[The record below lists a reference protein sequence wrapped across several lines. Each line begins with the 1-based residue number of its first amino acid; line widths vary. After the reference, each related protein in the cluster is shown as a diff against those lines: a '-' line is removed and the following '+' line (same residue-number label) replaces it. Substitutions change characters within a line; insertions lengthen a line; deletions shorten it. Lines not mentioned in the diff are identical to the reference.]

1 MAAPAL
7 RILAGPVALRRLR
20 EEGFDRD
27 AFRAMLGA
35 SGGAKWLV
43 LGRLDR
49 EIARHVIAGRR
60 EKMFL
65 LGSSIGSWRFCCYG
79 QADPVA
85 ALERFEAAYFAQRYD
100 ARPTPAQV
108 SEQSR
113 RILGEILGDDGPAQ
127 ILSHPTVRFSVMAV
141 RARHLAA
148 FEPRL
153 VQQAGLMLA
162 AAFNALSRRALG
174 FFFERALF
182 HDPRDPPPFRLP
194 ASFPTSRIGLAEDN
208 FTDAVLASGSIPGVL
223 EGVRDIPGAP
233 PGVYRDGGVVDYHFD
248 YPATGEG
255 LVLYP
260 HFYPHIVP
268 GWFDKFLPWRRVRGE
283 ALERVVLLCPS
294 PDFVAGLPGGRI
306 PDRRDFWDFD
316 PPQRLDR
323 WRRAVEAS
331 ERLAEEFA
339 ELVENDGFAARAE
352 AFPAA

>member
-1 MAAPAL
+1 
-7 RILAGPVALRRLR
+7 
-20 EEGFDRD
+20 
-27 AFRAMLGA
+27 MLGA

-49 EIARHVIAGRR
+49 QIARHVIAGRR
-60 EKMFL
+60 EKLFL
-65 LGSSIGSWRFCCYG
+65 LGSSIGSWRLSCYA
-79 QADPVA
+79 QSDPVA
-85 ALERFEAAYFAQRYD
+85 ALERFEAGYFAQRYD

-113 RILGEILGDDGPAQ
+113 LILEGLLGPTGPAE
-127 ILSHPTVRFSVMAV
+127 ILSHPKVRYSVMTV

-148 FEPRL
+148 LEPRL
-153 VQQAGLMLA
+153 LQQAGLMLA
-162 AAFNALSRRALG
+162 AAANAVSRRALG

-182 HDPRDPPPFRLP
+182 HDPRDPAPFQLP
-194 ASFPTSRIGLAEDN
+194 EGFPAARIALTQAN
-208 FTDAVLASGSIPGVL
+208 FVDAVMASASIPAVL
-223 EGVRDIPGAP
+223 SGVRDIPGAP

-260 HFYPHIVP
+260 HFYPHVVP

-294 PDFVAGLPGGRI
+294 RDFVADLPGGRI

-316 PPQRLDR
+316 TAERLDR
-323 WRRAVEAS
+323 WRRAVDAS
-331 ERLAEEFA
+331 RRLADEFA
-339 ELVENDGFAARAE
+339 ELVENGGFAARAE

>member
-49 EIARHVIAGRR
+49 QVVRHVVGGRR
-60 EKMFL
+60 EKLFL
-65 LGSSIGSWRFCCYG
+65 LGSSIGSWRLSCY
-79 QADPVA
+79 ARSDPDA

-108 SEQSR
+108 SDQSR
-113 RILGEILGDDGPAQ
+113 RILEEMLGTAGPAEV
-127 ILSHPTVRFSVMAV
+127 LSHPKVRFSVMAV
-141 RARHLAA
+141 RARNLAA
-148 FEPRL
+148 LEPRL
-153 VQQAGLMLA
+153 VQQAGLLLA
-162 AAFNALSRRALG
+162 AAANALSRRALG
-174 FFFERALF
+174 LFFERALF
-182 HDPRDPPPFRLP
+182 HDPRDPLPFRLP
-194 ASFPTSRIGLAEDN
+194 EGFPAARIALTEAN
-208 FTDAVLASGSIPGVL
+208 FVDAVLASGSIPAVL
-223 EGVRDIPGAP
+223 SGVRDIPGAP

-248 YPATGEG
+248 YPATDEG

-260 HFYPHIVP
+260 HFYPHVVP

-294 PDFVAGLPGGRI
+294 RDFVADLPGGRI

-316 PPQRLDR
+316 TAERLDR
-323 WRRAVEAS
+323 WRRAVDAS
-331 ERLAEEFA
+331 RRLADEFA
-339 ELVENDGFAARAE
+339 ELVESGGFAARAE
-352 AFPAA
+352 PIPAT

>member
-1 MAAPAL
+1 MSAPAL
-7 RILAGPVALRRLR
+7 RILAGPVALSRLR

-35 SGGAKWLV
+35 SGGAKWLA

-49 EIARHVIAGRR
+49 EIARHLIAGRR
-60 EKMFL
+60 EKLFL
-65 LGSSIGSWRFCCYG
+65 LGSSIGSWRLSCY
-79 QADPVA
+79 ARPDPVA

-108 SEQSR
+108 TRESLT
-113 RILGEILGDDGPAQ
+113 ILEEILGPEGPSQ
-127 ILSHPTVRFSVMAV
+127 VLSHPTVRFSVMAV

-148 FEPRL
+148 LEPRL
-153 VQQAGLMLA
+153 AQQAGLMMA
-162 AAFNALSRRALG
+162 AAANAVSRRALG
-174 FFFERALF
+174 LFFERALF
-182 HDPRDPPPFRLP
+182 HDPRDPPPFQLP
-194 ASFPTSRIGLAEDN
+194 ASYPTSRTALTEDN
-208 FTDAVLASGSIPGVL
+208 FVDAVLASGSIPGVL

-260 HFYPHIVP
+260 HFYPHVVP

-294 PDFVAGLPGGRI
+294 RDFVADLPGGRI

-316 PPQRLDR
+316 TGERLER
-323 WRRAVEAS
+323 WRRAVDAS
-331 ERLAEEFA
+331 RRLADEFG
-339 ELVENDGFAARAE
+339 ELVESGGFAARAE
-352 AFPAA
+352 AFPEA